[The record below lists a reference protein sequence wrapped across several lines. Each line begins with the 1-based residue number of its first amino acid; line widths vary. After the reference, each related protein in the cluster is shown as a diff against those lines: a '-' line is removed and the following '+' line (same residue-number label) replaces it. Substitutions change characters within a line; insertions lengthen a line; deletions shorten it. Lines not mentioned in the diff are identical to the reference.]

1 MTDTGDLNDSRSGS
15 HPATPEASSGS
26 QGANAHSETPVYVV
40 EFKASRKENYRD
52 PYQLPITVGDHVIV
66 QVERGEDLGLV
77 IQHLSDAHAA
87 RASVKPLPILR
98 IADEN
103 ELARAAENREREY
116 EARRVCCR
124 MVADRDL
131 KMKVVDAEW
140 QFDGNKITF
149 YFTAEKR
156 VDFRQ
161 LVKDLAANY
170 RTRIELRQI
179 GARDE
184 ARRVGGMGICGLEQ
198 CCTSF
203 LKDFEPVTTQLA
215 REQSLSL
222 NPAKISGNCGRL
234 LCCLRYESG
243 FYREAARLFPRVGTE
258 WQTDEGVGS
267 VQAVQPLRERIIVTM
282 PDGRQEKLTLTEIK
296 RNRARKKS
304 WFD

>member
-1 MTDTGDLNDSRSGS
+1 MNDTPDNDDIVDDSPAAKNTAAPEPQGDA
-15 HPATPEASSGS
+15 PI
-26 QGANAHSETPVYVV
+26 YMI
-40 EFKASRKENYRD
+40 EFKGSRKECYRD
-52 PYQLPITVGDHVIV
+52 PYQLPLSAGDHVIV
-66 QVERGEDLGLV
+66 QVERGEDLGRVVQRLEGE
-77 IQHLSDAHAA
+77 HAA
-87 RASVKPLPILR
+87 RAKVKPLPILR
-98 IADEN
+98 VAVEN
-103 ELARAAENREREY
+103 ELTRAAENREKEH
-116 EARRVCCR
+116 EARKVCIS
-124 MVADRDL
+124 MVAERGL

-161 LVKDLAANY
+161 LVKDLASTY

-184 ARRVGGMGICGLEQ
+184 ARRVGGLGVCGLEQ

-203 LKDFEPVTTQLA
+203 LKEFEPVTTQLA

-243 FYREAARLFPRVGTE
+243 YYRETTRHFPRVGTE
-258 WQTDEGVGS
+258 WRTPDGVGT
-267 VQAVQPLRERIIVTM
+267 VDAIQILKERMLVKM
-282 PDGRQEKLTLTEIK
+282 PDGERHEVSLADIK
-296 RNRARKKS
+296 RGKDKKKS
-304 WFD
+304 WFE